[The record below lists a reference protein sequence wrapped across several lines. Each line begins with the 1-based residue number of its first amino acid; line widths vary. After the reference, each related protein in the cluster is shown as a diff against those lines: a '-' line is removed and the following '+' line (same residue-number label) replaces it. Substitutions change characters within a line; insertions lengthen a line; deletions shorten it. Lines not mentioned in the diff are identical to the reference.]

1 MFTGALTLAA
11 PPNILEMT
19 VFHLFARSVLAA
31 TLLTTPAVLPAAAQP
46 LAPAA
51 QQSSSRPVTP
61 AEAVAR
67 QYIAAYSAADW
78 DAMAPFMAED
88 FVLVDRT
95 SPEFGGQEFR
105 GSEAVLAMLRDFGES
120 SRIIGLFLD
129 FPVVFESG
137 GIVVFTGHV
146 NTLSRTPE
154 EGVGQQWRA
163 EQVTILTIRDGKVA
177 RHEDFANYSAPVIT
191 REPLM

>member
-1 MFTGALTLAA
+1 M
-11 PPNILEMT
+11 
-19 VFHLFARSVLAA
+19 FHLFARSVLAA
-31 TLLTTPAVLPAAAQP
+31 TLLTTPVVLPAAAQP
-46 LAPAA
+46 LAPAP
-51 QQSSSRPVTP
+51 QQSSSRPVSP

-146 NTLSRTPE
+146 NTLSRTRE
-154 EGVGQQWRA
+154 EGFGQQWRA

-191 REPLM
+191 RQPLM

>member
-1 MFTGALTLAA
+1 MA
-11 PPNILEMT
+11 PPNHLEMT

-31 TLLTTPAVLPAAAQP
+31 TLLTTPVVLPAAAQP
-46 LAPAA
+46 LAPAP
-51 QQSSSRPVTP
+51 QQSSSRPVSP

-146 NTLSRTPE
+146 NTLSRTRE
-154 EGVGQQWRA
+154 EGFGQQWRA

-191 REPLM
+191 RQPLM

>member
-1 MFTGALTLAA
+1 M
-11 PPNILEMT
+11 I
-19 VFHLFARSVLAA
+19 VFHLFARSALAA
-31 TLLTTPAVLPAAAQP
+31 LLLTTPVVLPAAAEP
-46 LAPAA
+46 LTPLPPQA
-51 QQSSSRPVTP
+51 SSRPVTP

-105 GSEAVLAMLRDFGES
+105 GSEAVLAMLRDFGKS
-120 SRIIGLFLD
+120 SKIIGLFLD
-129 FPVVFESG
+129 FPVVFESS

-154 EGVGQQWRA
+154 EGFGQQWRA